1 MKAFMML
8 TEFTNVHKNGSN
20 PIVLHVTSDFG
31 TFVMSLLDGKQ
42 EGHELVLEKMCNV
55 VLLWNSGHDLAM
67 CLVLYQ
73 FPHHQLCSIGWL
85 WFAIKS
91 KKQFLFYK
99 MRFEDGI
106 KLTSKD

>member
-55 VLLWNSGHDLAM
+55 VLLLNTGNVSCPLSIPSSPIVFHWLA
-67 CLVLYQ
+67 LV
-73 FPHHQLCSIGWL
+73 CN
-85 WFAIKS
+85 
-91 KKQFLFYK
+91 
-99 MRFEDGI
+99 
-106 KLTSKD
+106 